1 MHTHA
6 RAERSGSV
14 CKTKNV
20 PLDDPDR
27 HHGGVPCEHVS
38 LLLEKGQKKHATC
51 VRDATG
57 VSGRGYKHEREY
69 VVKMKIP
76 LTVEE
81 QAPVLMSSLWCL
93 NVFV

>member
-1 MHTHA
+1 MIRTATVEVYRVKMSHFCL
-6 RAERSGSV
+6 ER
-14 CKTKNV
+14 
-20 PLDDPDR
+20 
-27 HHGGVPCEHVS
+27 
-38 LLLEKGQKKHATC
+38 GQKKHATC

>member
-1 MHTHA
+1 MIRTATMEVYRVKMFHFF
-6 RAERSGSV
+6 
-14 CKTKNV
+14 
-20 PLDDPDR
+20 
-27 HHGGVPCEHVS
+27 
-38 LLLEKGQKKHATC
+38 LEKGQKKHATW

-69 VVKMKIP
+69 VVKMQIP

-81 QAPVLMSSLWCL
+81 QAPVFMSSLWCL